1 MSLSDYK
8 CFSSQKLTTPGGMN
22 WRGTWGIPGVY
33 QFGDVVEGPDG
44 EGYVC
49 IDLDGNIGSTPG
61 TAPAVWQLLSSGT
74 ATATSLTAA
83 NGSGITVGEP
93 TTNNFTV
100 ATNLVAGSGIGL
112 TPSGINTSLTVANT
126 GILGIT
132 SGTGISQ
139 SGAGNS
145 PTINNTGVLTVAG
158 STTVSVGGTA
168 QNPIISTTQAFTDL
182 SPGAPTPI
190 PTATLVGPGT
200 ANITIPL
207 LGTPNIPTVQ
217 GAVYNL
223 SGVFA
228 VTATNTAGPYGIRLS
243 CVNGAQ
249 TIVAEVGTN
258 TAFVSGQW
266 GSGQYLPF
274 SVTFPATAASV
285 LLSLGVLLSAGAGDS
300 TTININRLYLTRI
313 V

>member
-1 MSLSDYK
+1 MA
-8 CFSSQKLTTPGGMN
+8 

-33 QFGDVVEGPDG
+33 QYGDVVEGPDG

-74 ATATSLTAA
+74 ATAVSLSSAD
-83 NGSGITVGEP
+83 GSGITVGEP
-93 TTNNFTV
+93 TPNNFTV
-100 ATNLVAGSGIGL
+100 ATNLVAGSGISL
-112 TPSGINTSLTVANT
+112 TPSLVPGNKSLGIGNT

-168 QNPIISTTQAFTDL
+168 QNPVISTTQAFTDL
-182 SPGAPTPI
+182 APPGGPPL
-190 PTATLVGPGT
+190 PTASPVGNQVVP
-200 ANITIPL
+200 ITIPSI
-207 LGTPNIPTVQ
+207 GSTNIPVVQ
-217 GAVYNL
+217 GAVYSM
-223 SGVFA
+223 SGVIQ
-228 VTATNTAGPYGIRLS
+228 VTATNTAGPYGIRFQCL
-243 CVNGAQ
+243 NGAQ
-249 TIVAEVGTN
+249 VVVSEVGAN
-258 TAFVSGQW
+258 TAFVPGQW

-274 SVTFPATAASV
+274 SFTIPAATTF
-285 LLSLGVLLSAGAGDS
+285 LQLQLSAFGNPGD
-300 TTININRLYLTRI
+300 TTSITIGRLYLTRI